1 MLITPMGGAGVVTT
15 FSVAALMAM
24 LRFAVAV
31 FAGVSP
37 SLTVT
42 VKLVVPTNG
51 PVGVPVIAPFD
62 KVRPEG
68 SVPVVT
74 DQLYG
79 VAPPVACSVPPA

>member
-1 MLITPMGGAGVVTT
+1 MGGAGDVTT
-15 FSVAALMAM
+15 FRVVALMAM

-37 SLTVT
+37 SVTVT
-42 VKLVVPTNG
+42 VKLVVPTNR

-62 KVRPEG
+62 NVRPEG

-74 DQLYG
+74 DQL
-79 VAPPVACSVPPA
+79 